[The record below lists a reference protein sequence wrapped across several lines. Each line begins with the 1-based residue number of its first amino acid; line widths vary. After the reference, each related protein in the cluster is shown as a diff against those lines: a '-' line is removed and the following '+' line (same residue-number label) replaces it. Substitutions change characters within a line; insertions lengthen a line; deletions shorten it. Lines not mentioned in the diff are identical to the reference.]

1 MGYYGDVAGA
11 GEELLLA
18 YLVIYAIIIIIALVA
33 SIICCVIT
41 ANIAK
46 KKNRSAAW
54 GWLGLAIGVGAI
66 ILLACLPA
74 CKDEVEEVVEPV
86 NEIIE

>member
-11 GEELLLA
+11 GEEALLA
-18 YLVIYAIIIIIALVA
+18 TLVFEVIVLLFALIFD
-33 SIICCVIT
+33 IICCVIT

-46 KKNRSAAW
+46 KKNRSKAW
-54 GWLGLAIGVGAI
+54 GWLGLAMNVGAI

-74 CKDEVEEVVEPV
+74 CNHPQ
-86 NEIIE
+86 IRRG